1 MEPANPFNPSATD
14 VAPTYDN
21 PAYDDAAPA
30 PVTTFGAYDVGAY
43 GSDAAPAPSSSPP
56 PPSAAA
62 AADAYQP
69 SGGAYG
75 GAGTAL
81 ASAAA
86 AYGSGSK
93 SPRSDGGETSVRVR
107 ELEQRE
113 AALRRRRV
121 LFHTGPHTTA
131 LALCSPIL
139 KDVLSRRS
147 FLSARPSLVSIPTH
161 RARRLSIPPLS
172 L

>member
-1 MEPANPFNPSATD
+1 
-14 VAPTYDN
+14 V
-21 PAYDDAAPA
+21 
-30 PVTTFGAYDVGAY
+30 
-43 GSDAAPAPSSSPP
+43 
-56 PPSAAA
+56 
-62 AADAYQP
+62 DAYQP

-121 LFHTGPHTTA
+121 LVSHW
-131 LALCSPIL
+131 SPY
-139 KDVLSRRS
+139 DRVGVVD
-147 FLSARPSLVSIPTH
+147 ADP
-161 RARRLSIPPLS
+161 
-172 L
+172 